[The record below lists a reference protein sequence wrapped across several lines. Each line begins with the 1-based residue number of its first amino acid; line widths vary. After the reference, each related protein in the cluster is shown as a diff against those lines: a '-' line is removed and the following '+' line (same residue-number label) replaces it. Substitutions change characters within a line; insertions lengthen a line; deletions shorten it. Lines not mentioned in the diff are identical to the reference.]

1 MNKKTVVDI
10 DLKGQ
15 KVLMRVDFNV
25 PLSSDGRVTD
35 DTRIRKVLP
44 TIEYVLEQNACLIL
58 MSHLGRPQGNVIP
71 EMSLKPVS
79 ERLSELLCGDVTFV
93 DDCVG
98 EEVEKAASKLKSG
111 DVLLLENLRFHKE
124 ETDNDPGFAKKL
136 AKLAGIYVNDA
147 FGTAHR
153 AHASTEGVTKFFDV
167 NAAGLLM
174 DKEINYLA
182 KAVESPKR
190 PFVAILGGAKISGK
204 IEVIQNLLPKVDV
217 LLIGG
222 GMAFTFLKAKGLEIG
237 KSIIEE
243 EKLNL
248 AKAIIKEAEEN
259 GRHLVLPVDF
269 VCVNDLNSP
278 ESKKSLAADRM
289 LPDSIGVDIGP
300 KTVELFSENMLCAK
314 TVVWNGPMGIFEK
327 PDFAV
332 GTFAVARLIASLTE
346 NGAVTIVGGGDSVA
360 AVNRAGFQKKFTHI
374 STGGGASLEL
384 LSSCNLPGL
393 TALSDQD

>member
-1 MNKKTVVDI
+1 
-10 DLKGQ
+10 
-15 KVLMRVDFNV
+15 
-25 PLSSDGRVTD
+25 
-35 DTRIRKVLP
+35 
-44 TIEYVLEQNACLIL
+44 
-58 MSHLGRPQGNVIP
+58 
-71 EMSLKPVS
+71 
-79 ERLSELLCGDVTFV
+79 
-93 DDCVG
+93 
-98 EEVEKAASKLKSG
+98 
-111 DVLLLENLRFHKE
+111 
-124 ETDNDPGFAKKL
+124 
-136 AKLAGIYVNDA
+136 
-147 FGTAHR
+147 
-153 AHASTEGVTKFFDV
+153 
-167 NAAGLLM
+167 M